1 MKKLLLIAM
10 MAVVAGC
17 SPKSSERNMIEAH
30 RLAKAGEWQDVLD
43 LTTQR
48 VKDVPGDMNAKV
60 LKALAIMNT
69 NGDNS
74 DLREEAVDLM
84 RQATSTEPERYDYQ
98 LVYGWI
104 LLDYGRTSD
113 ALLPLKTAYDLHIKE
128 VSKDAVIGQDVQGTI
143 KYALA
148 VCYRKNKMY
157 PEAIKFYEQALKS
170 TPYSNWPSIY
180 SDIAI
185 CYVLQKN
192 YAKAM
197 EWCNKARN
205 LAAKVNS
212 ETAEKYPHTDLI
224 TLNLAIIHDY
234 LSWPANNKANSAAFV
249 NASITWY
256 RQAKK
261 EFSQKYKETD
271 DVAEKTDIQRKM
283 LLIDKRILEQTARLK
298 PKQ

>member
-30 RLAKAGEWQDVLD
+30 RLAKAGEWRDVLD

-60 LKALAIMNT
+60 LKALALMNVHS
-69 NGDNS
+69 DNP

-84 RQATSTEPERYDYQ
+84 RQVTSANPDRYDYQ

-104 LLDYGRTSD
+104 LLNYGRTSD
-113 ALLPLKTAYDLHIKE
+113 ALLPLKTAYDLHINNVDKN
-128 VSKDAVIGQDVQGTI
+128 AVIGQDVQGTI

-148 VCYRKNKMY
+148 VCHRKNKMY

-180 SDIAI
+180 SDIGI

-192 YAKAM
+192 YVKAM
-197 EWCNKARN
+197 EWVNKARN

-212 ETAEKYPHTDLI
+212 ETDEKYADLDI
-224 TLNLAIIHDY
+224 LTLNMAIIRNWHM
-234 LSWPANNKANSAAFV
+234 
-249 NASITWY
+249 
-256 RQAKK
+256 R
-261 EFSQKYKETD
+261 
-271 DVAEKTDIQRKM
+271 
-283 LLIDKRILEQTARLK
+283 
-298 PKQ
+298 